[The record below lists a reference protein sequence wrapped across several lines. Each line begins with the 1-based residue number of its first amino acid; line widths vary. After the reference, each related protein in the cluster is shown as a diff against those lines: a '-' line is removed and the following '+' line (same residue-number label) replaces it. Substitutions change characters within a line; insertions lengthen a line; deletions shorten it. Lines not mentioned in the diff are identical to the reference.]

1 MVEQGDIIKIEGIN
15 FDRTVVV
22 SKDTYNKTG
31 TVVVCPVVS
40 KDPDCTLKVRISED
54 EYVICDNMKV
64 TDLNARRF
72 HSVGRVTYPELI
84 RICDMIQ
91 SIFDY
96 Y

>member
-1 MVEQGDIIKIEGIN
+1 MVKQGDIIKIEGIN
-15 FDRTVVV
+15 FNKTVVV

-40 KDPDCTLKVRISED
+40 KDPDCTLKLRISED
-54 EYVICDNMKV
+54 EYVICDNVKV
-64 TDLNARRF
+64 MDLNVRRF
-72 HSVGRVTYPELI
+72 NPVGRVSYPELI
-84 RICDMIQ
+84 RISDMIQ